1 MTAQNSPKEGSNG
14 EDAVKQRVGDNYA
27 SQVVWKMPAC
37 PVQKKKKTGAVMVSS
52 QKRRENGANVRMLSR
67 VYQLAAASSP
77 APSS

>member
-14 EDAVKQRVGDNYA
+14 EDAVKQRVGNNNA

-37 PVQKKKKTGAVMVSS
+37 PVQKKKTGAVMVSS